1 MKYIYLILSCFVFYA
16 CTEGNNQNN
25 TEFDERDSAD
35 TTQVNLNKGSLIIIG
50 GGSRPEEMIKRIVTE
65 SGIDTTGYGMILP
78 MSSIEPDSSNWYA
91 KKQFSDLGYENIYG
105 VEYDSVSGYR
115 ETQIDSL
122 SNASLIYISGGD
134 QRRFMQRIAGTRIG
148 NIIRDRYAEGAVIAG
163 TSAGAAVQSRRMITG
178 DERKYPEYHTTYRHL
193 EEENFDWTEGL
204 ALIDG
209 VIIDQHFVKRSRYNR
224 LLTAIMTFPDEIGV
238 GIDESTAII
247 VKGDS
252 AEVIG
257 ESQVITFE
265 NSNQNVN
272 RKNGK
277 LGTKGIILDIYLP
290 GDNFYLKQK

>member
-1 MKYIYLILSCFVFYA
+1 MKYIYLFLSCLFFYA
-16 CTEGNNQNN
+16 CTESNDQNN
-25 TEFDERDSAD
+25 NTVNESTSAD
-35 TTQVNLNKGSLIIIG
+35 TTQVNLNKGALIIIG

-65 SGIDTTGYGMILP
+65 SGIDTAGYGMTLP

-91 KKQFSDLGYENIYG
+91 IKQFSDLGYENVYG

-115 ETQIDSL
+115 ESQIDSL
-122 SNASLIYISGGD
+122 ANASLIYISGGD

-178 DERKYPEYHTTYRHL
+178 DEKKYPDYYPTYRHL

-224 LLTAIMTFPDEIGV
+224 LFTAIMTFPDEIGV

-290 GDNFYLKQK
+290 GDKFYLKQK